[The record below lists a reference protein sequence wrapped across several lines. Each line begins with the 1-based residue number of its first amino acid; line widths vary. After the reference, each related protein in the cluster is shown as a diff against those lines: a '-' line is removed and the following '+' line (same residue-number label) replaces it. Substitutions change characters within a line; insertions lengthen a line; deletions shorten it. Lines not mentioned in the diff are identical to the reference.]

1 MNNFVV
7 IGLGRFGAAIAQDL
21 YEMGYEVLA
30 LDKNKELVD
39 EISDCVTN
47 AIAVDVTDEAALKSL
62 GVRNFSVAIIAIGG
76 DMETSILT
84 TVILRDLGVPYIIA
98 KAQSDIHAKVL
109 KKIGADKVIFP
120 EKDMAI
126 RVAHNIVA
134 GNVLDYIALSPNYR
148 IVGIN
153 VPERWIGSSLVQLNL
168 RAKHGI
174 NVIAVNHGED
184 DITVSP
190 DASYVFKEGDVAVI
204 LGKDV
209 NVDELNKI

>member
-134 GNVLDYIALSPNYR
+134 GNVLDYIALSPNYS

>member
-7 IGLGRFGAAIAQDL
+7 IGLGRFGDAIARDL

-39 EISDCVTN
+39 EIADCVTN
-47 AIAVDVTDEAALKSL
+47 AAAVDVTDEAALKSL
-62 GVRNFSVAIIAIGG
+62 GIRNFSVAIIAIGS

-84 TVILRDLGVPYIIA
+84 TVILRELGVPYIIA
-98 KAQSDIHAKVL
+98 KAQSDMHAKVL

-126 RVAHNIVA
+126 RVAYNIVA
-134 GNVLDYIALSPNYR
+134 GNVLDYIALSPNYS

-153 VPERWIGSSLVQLNL
+153 VPQSWIGSSLIELNL

-174 NVIAVNHGED
+174 NVIAVNHGEE

-190 DASYVFKEGDVAVI
+190 EASYVFKEGDVAVI

-209 NVDELNKI
+209 NAEELNKI